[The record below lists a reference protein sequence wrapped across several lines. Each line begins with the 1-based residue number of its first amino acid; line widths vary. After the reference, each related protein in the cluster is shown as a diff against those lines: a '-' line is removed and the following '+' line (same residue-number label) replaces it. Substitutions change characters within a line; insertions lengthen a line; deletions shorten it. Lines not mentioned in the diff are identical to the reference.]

1 MIARQPLPRR
11 KRILIVEDEPDCSD
25 ILASFLAPQYE
36 VVIAR
41 DGVEGIAEAKR
52 EAPDLIITDVSMP
65 RLDGLAM
72 VRHLRTREGLR
83 APVIFVTALDSP
95 SDVIAGI
102 SAGAR
107 NYLSKPVELAD
118 LKRRVARALG

>member
-11 KRILIVEDEPDCSD
+11 KRILIVEDEDDSSAL
-25 ILASFLAPQYE
+25 LANFLAPQYD
-36 VVIAR
+36 VVVAR

-52 EAPDLIITDVSMP
+52 EAPDLIIADVSMP

-83 APVIFVTALDSP
+83 APVIFVTAMGAP

-102 SAGAR
+102 SVGAR
-107 NYLSKPVELAD
+107 NYLVKPIELAD
-118 LKRRVARALG
+118 LKKRVARALG